1 MATVKAFYHHTQT
14 VTGIMAPAP
23 EPERYPY
30 HDDDQCP
37 VGQRVKASDE
47 WQYYRDEPGRE
58 RAHCPICAGLSAP
71 PLRASAGR
79 LPAAQAPELPAPG
92 PQVRRVG

>member
-1 MATVKAFYHHTQT
+1 MAIVKPFYHHTQT
-14 VTGIMAPAP
+14 VTGIMAAAP

-37 VGQRVKASDE
+37 VGQQVKASDE

-58 RAHCPICAGLSAP
+58 RDYCPMCAELAAP
-71 PLRASAGR
+71 TAGR
-79 LPAAQAPELPAPG
+79 PAARPPVPAG
-92 PQVRRVG
+92 G